1 MSACP
6 PALWTAREAAA
17 ATGGTITGAWHAS
30 GVSIDSRTLEP
41 GDLFVALKGPCVDG
55 HDHVGAALASG
66 AAAAVVQRPPAGVAA
81 SAPLLRVEN
90 ALSALQ
96 ALGAAARERTVARV
110 VAVTGSVGKTGTKE
124 ALRLV
129 LGEQAAT
136 HANPAS
142 YNNQWG
148 VPVSLARMPRNSV
161 YGVFELGMN
170 HPGELAPLAR
180 LVRPH
185 VAIVT
190 TVEAVHLAHF
200 NDVEAIADAKAE
212 IFQGLAPQGAVI
224 LNRDNAY
231 FSHLAAAARRCGASQ
246 ILDFGAAPQSWA
258 RLVDTVHQ
266 AHTSSVSAEIG
277 GEAIA
282 YRIGAPG
289 RHWVL
294 NSLAVLAAVKLL
306 GADLGLAGL
315 ALARF
320 SVPEGRGRRLRIV
333 LPQGSFELIDES
345 YNASPV
351 AVRAALAVLAAAE
364 MGTPGRRIA
373 VLGDMLELG
382 PQAPRL
388 HAALT
393 ADIAATG
400 VDLVFTAGAHMAYL
414 DAALPPSR
422 RAGHAAD
429 SATLAPLVA
438 AAVAP
443 GDVVMVKG
451 SLASRMTEV
460 VAALRRLETP
470 PRAANG

>member
-1 MSACP
+1 MSARP
-6 PALWTAREAAA
+6 NALWTAREAAA
-17 ATGGTITGAWHAS
+17 ATGGTTTEGWQAS

-41 GDLFVALKGPCVDG
+41 GDLFVALEGPRADG
-55 HDHVGAALASG
+55 HDHVGEALGRGAVAAI
-66 AAAAVVQRPPAGVAA
+66 VHRPPAGVADG
-81 SAPLLRVEN
+81 APLLRVVN
-90 ALSALQ
+90 AHSALQ
-96 ALGAAARERTVARV
+96 ALGAAARARTAAQV

-148 VPVSLARMPRNSV
+148 VPVSLARMPRDSV

-185 VAIVT
+185 VAIVM

-224 LNRDNAY
+224 LNSDNAY
-231 FSHLAAAARRCGASQ
+231 FDRLAAAAGRCDASR
-246 ILDFGAAPQSWA
+246 ILGFGAAPEAWA
-258 RLVDTVHQ
+258 RLVDTVDQPH
-266 AHTSSVSAEIG
+266 ASSVSAEIG
-277 GEAIA
+277 GEAIV
-282 YRIGAPG
+282 YSIGAPG
-289 RHWVL
+289 RHWVV
-294 NSLAVLAAVKLL
+294 NSLAVLAAVKVL
-306 GADLGLAGL
+306 GGDLGLAGL

-320 SVPEGRGRRLRIV
+320 SVPEGRGRQRRIV

-345 YNASPV
+345 HNASPV
-351 AVRAALAVLAAAE
+351 AVGAALAVLAAAE
-364 MGTPGRRIA
+364 TGTQGRRIA

-382 PQAPRL
+382 SQAPRL
-388 HAALT
+388 HAALA
-393 ADIAATG
+393 ADIVARDI
-400 VDLVFTAGAHMAYL
+400 DLVFTAGANMAHL
-414 DAALPPSR
+414 NAALPPSR
-422 RAGHAAD
+422 QASHAVD

-451 SLASRMTEV
+451 SLASRMGEV
-460 VAALRRLETP
+460 VVALRRLETP
-470 PRAANG
+470 PMAANG

>member
-1 MSACP
+1 MSARP
-6 PALWTAREAAA
+6 AALWTAGEVAD
-17 ATGGTITGAWHAS
+17 ATGGTTTGAWHAS

-41 GDLFVALKGPCVDG
+41 GDLFVALKGPRADG
-55 HDHVGAALASG
+55 HDHVGEALARG
-66 AAAAVVQRPPAGVAA
+66 AAAAVVHRPPAGVADG
-81 SAPLLRVEN
+81 APLVRVED

-96 ALGAAARERTVARV
+96 ALGAAARARTAARV

-129 LGEQAAT
+129 LGEQAAS

-148 VPVSLARMPRNSV
+148 VPLSLARMPRDSV

-185 VAIVT
+185 VAMVT

-200 NDVEAIADAKAE
+200 SGVEEIADAKAE
-212 IFQGLAPQGAVI
+212 IFRGLAPQGAVI

-231 FSHLAAAARRCGASQ
+231 FDRLAAAARRCGASR
-246 ILDFGAAPQSWA
+246 ILDFGAAPQAWA

-266 AHTSSVSAEIG
+266 AHASSVAAEIG
-277 GEAIA
+277 GEAIV

-289 RHWVL
+289 RHWVV
-294 NSLAVLAAVKLL
+294 NSLAVLAAVKVL

-320 SVPEGRGRRLRIV
+320 SVPEGRGRQLRIV
-333 LPQGSFELIDES
+333 LPRGSFELIDES

-364 MGTPGRRIA
+364 TGARGRRIA

-388 HAALT
+388 HAALA
-393 ADIAATG
+393 ADIAAAD
-400 VDLVFTAGAHMAYL
+400 VDLVFTAGAHMAHL
-414 DAALPPSR
+414 EAALAPSR

-429 SATLAPLVA
+429 SASLASLVA

-451 SLASRMTEV
+451 SLASRMAEV

-470 PRAANG
+470 PLAANG

>member
-1 MSACP
+1 MSARSA
-6 PALWTAREAAA
+6 ALWTAGEVGV
-17 ATGGTITGAWHAS
+17 ATGGTTTGKWQAS

-41 GDLFVALKGPCVDG
+41 GDLFVALKGQRADG
-55 HDHVGAALASG
+55 HDHVGEALARG
-66 AAAAVVQRPPAGVAA
+66 AAAAVVHRPPAGVADD
-81 SAPLLRVEN
+81 APLVRVED
-90 ALSALQ
+90 AFSALQ
-96 ALGAAARERTVARV
+96 ALGAAARARTAARI

-124 ALRLV
+124 ALLRV

-148 VPVSLARMPRNSV
+148 VPVSLARMPRDSV

-200 NDVEAIADAKAE
+200 NDIEAIADAKAE
-212 IFQGLAPQGAVI
+212 IFQGLAAQGAVI
-224 LNRDNAY
+224 LNGDNAY
-231 FSHLAAAARRCGASQ
+231 FDRLAAAARRCGASR
-246 ILDFGAAPQSWA
+246 ILDFGAAPRSWA
-258 RLVDTVHQ
+258 RLVNMVQQGH
-266 AHTSSVSAEIG
+266 ASRVSAEIG
-277 GEAIA
+277 GEAIVFT
-282 YRIGAPG
+282 IGAPG
-289 RHWVL
+289 RHWVA
-294 NSLAVLAAVKLL
+294 NSLAVLAAVKVL
-306 GADLGLAGL
+306 GADFGKAGL
-315 ALARF
+315 ALARV
-320 SVPEGRGRRLRIV
+320 SAPEGRGRHLRIV

-364 MGTPGRRIA
+364 TGARGRRIA

-382 PQAPRL
+382 PHAPRL
-388 HAALT
+388 HAALA
-393 ADIAATG
+393 ADIAAADI
-400 VDLVFTAGAHMAYL
+400 DLVFTAGALMAHL
-414 DAALPPSR
+414 EAALPPSR

-429 SATLAPLVA
+429 SAALAPLVA
-438 AAVAP
+438 TAVAP

-451 SLASRMTEV
+451 SLAGRMAEV
-460 VAALRRLETP
+460 VTVLRRLETP
-470 PRAANG
+470 PLAVNG